1 MSEKSKRGRGC
12 LVRGIWGS
20 SLLLFFIV
28 FYLGFSEVISEQT
41 ANILFIINFGLI
53 VIGFV
58 TLVWKAKKKPET
70 QIREDSQLEESEK

>member
-1 MSEKSKRGRGC
+1 MPWKIMTGMWVMKMSETNKRGRGC

-53 VIGFV
+53 VTGF
-58 TLVWKAKKKPET
+58 LIL
-70 QIREDSQLEESEK
+70 IRKGGDKQG